1 MHLRHKTT
9 ATALLLLLVQF
20 SSPVM
25 AMVPRC
31 GWIGCCGREEC
42 GCCQKLSENCS
53 LTTGKKFAGDLE
65 QKLVIE
71 DSPECPMCRKALVD
85 KKAFAE
91 MNTANH
97 LSDVFSTET
106 TLSAL
111 QKSCFCATGTRSAS
125 FAQLPS
131 VHRIDPAPEWAFVST
146 LSLPIDRNLSGEFY
160 SAESHHSPP
169 MFSSRVLR
177 TMRCVWTT

>member
-1 MHLRHKTT
+1 MQPRHKTT

-20 SSPVM
+20 SSPVV

-31 GWIGCCGREEC
+31 GWIGCCGREKC
-42 GCCQKLSENCS
+42 GCCQKLGENCS
-53 LTTGKKFAGDLE
+53 LTTGKIFAGDLE

-71 DSPECPMCRKALVD
+71 DSPACPMCRKALVD
-85 KKAFAE
+85 EKVFAE

-97 LSDVFSTET
+97 SSDVFSTGT

-111 QKSCFCATGTRSAS
+111 QRSCFCATGTRSAS

-131 VHRIDPAPEWAFVST
+131 VHRIDSSLEWAFVST
-146 LSLPIDRNLSGEFY
+146 VSLPIDMDLSGEFY
-160 SAESHHSPP
+160 SAESYHSPP
-169 MFSSRVLR
+169 TFSSRVLR